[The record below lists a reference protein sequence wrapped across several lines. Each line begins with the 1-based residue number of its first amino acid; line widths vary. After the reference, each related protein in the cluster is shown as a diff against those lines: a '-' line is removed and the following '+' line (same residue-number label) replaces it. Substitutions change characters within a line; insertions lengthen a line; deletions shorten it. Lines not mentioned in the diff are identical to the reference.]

1 MPGQKSIRGN
11 DAGKASEAFSSNRLA
26 LGGQTTAL
34 SVIEAWPLAQ
44 LLLEDSDL
52 LLKIFDCQLL
62 AVIHPPAKQT
72 SRKRKGVIP
81 GDFAQRHFGA
91 SKSSETASR
100 I

>member
-52 LLKIFDCQLL
+52 LLKIFDDQLL
-62 AVIHPPAKQT
+62 AVIHPT
-72 SRKRKGVIP
+72 SKANEQK
-81 GDFAQRHFGA
+81 A
-91 SKSSETASR
+91 
-100 I
+100 